1 MGSNS
6 GSNSGGGGGNQQAK
20 ARRLMTTT
28 PNYGKPKTKSVT
40 AGTLSDPREK
50 DDTAAKASL
59 FREQGATN
67 IDNLKVVPP
76 SVAILKGPLKAGSRF
91 NRDYFKNEVL
101 GKGAYK
107 GTSVKDFESMSRS
120 AQESLYGGYMSGR
133 TSGKTDAY
141 GNPISQGGNGGGAIE
156 STGQVVQA
164 PQPVTSPTTAEV
176 SQATAADAQE
186 SLVLRKRKTLAR
198 GRSPTI
204 MTGVTGATGSLT
216 LGKPSLL
223 GR

>member
-6 GSNSGGGGGNQQAK
+6 GSNSGGGNSYNNAQK
-20 ARRLMTTT
+20 ARKASVPGTKIGFKGTYKSDIN
-28 PNYGKPKTKSVT
+28 PN
-40 AGTLSDPREK
+40 

-141 GNPISQGGNGGGAIE
+141 GNTVSQGGNGGGAIT
-156 STGQVVQA
+156 SSGQVVQA
-164 PQPVTSPTTAEV
+164 PKVDVAPTTAEV
-176 SQATAADAQE
+176 SQSSASDA
-186 SLVLRKRKTLAR
+186 
-198 GRSPTI
+198 
-204 MTGVTGATGSLT
+204 
-216 LGKPSLL
+216 
-223 GR
+223 

>member
-6 GSNSGGGGGNQQAK
+6 GSNSGGGNSYNNAQK
-20 ARRLMTTT
+20 ARKASVPGTKIGFQGTYKSDIN
-28 PNYGKPKTKSVT
+28 PN
-40 AGTLSDPREK
+40 
-50 DDTAAKASL
+50 DDTAAKTSL
-59 FREQGATN
+59 FENQGATN

-76 SVAILKGPLKAGSRF
+76 SVAILKGPLKKGSVV
-91 NRDYFKNEVL
+91 NRKNFRENVL

-107 GTSVKDFESMSRS
+107 GTTQAEFDAMSRA
-120 AQESLYGGYMSGR
+120 AQESLYSGYMAGR

-141 GNPISQGGNGGGAIE
+141 GRTINTDNGGGAIE

>member
-6 GSNSGGGGGNQQAK
+6 GSNGGGGNSYNNAQK
-20 ARRLMTTT
+20 ARKAST
-28 PNYGKPKTKSVT
+28 PGTKIGFQ
-40 AGTLSDPREK
+40 GTYKSDINPN

-67 IDNLKVVPP
+67 INNLKVVPP
-76 SVAILKGPLKAGSRF
+76 SVAILKSPLKAGSRV

-120 AQESLYGGYMSGR
+120 AQENLYSGYMSGR
-133 TSGKTDAY
+133 SSGKTDAY
-141 GNPISQGGNGGGAIE
+141 GRNINTGGNAGNVGAAT
-156 STGQVVQA
+156 SSGVVVQS
-164 PQPVTSPTTAEV
+164 PTVTAPTTAEV
-176 SQATAADAQE
+176 SQSTAAQQE
-186 SLVLRKRKTLAR
+186 DILLRKKRTLAK
-198 GRSPTI
+198 GRSMTI
-204 MTGVTGATGSLT
+204 ATTPTGATGSLT

>member
-6 GSNSGGGGGNQQAK
+6 GSNSGGGNSYNNAQK
-20 ARRLMTTT
+20 ARKASVPGTKIGFQGTYKSDIN
-28 PNYGKPKTKSVT
+28 PN
-40 AGTLSDPREK
+40 
-50 DDTAAKASL
+50 DDTAAKTSL
-59 FREQGATN
+59 FENQGATN
-67 IDNLKVVPP
+67 IENLKTPP
-76 SVAILKGPLKAGSRF
+76 SVSILKGPLKAGSRF

-107 GTSVKDFESMSRS
+107 GTSVKDFESMSR
-120 AQESLYGGYMSGR
+120 A
-133 TSGKTDAY
+133 
-141 GNPISQGGNGGGAIE
+141 
-156 STGQVVQA
+156 
-164 PQPVTSPTTAEV
+164 
-176 SQATAADAQE
+176 AQE